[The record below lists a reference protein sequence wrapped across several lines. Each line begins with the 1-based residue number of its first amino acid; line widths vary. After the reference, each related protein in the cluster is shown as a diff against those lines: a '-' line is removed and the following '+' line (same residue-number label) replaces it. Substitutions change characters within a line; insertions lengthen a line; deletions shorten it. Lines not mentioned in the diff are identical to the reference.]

1 MRRAG
6 LLMIAAGVAV
16 PALFLTNPNSD
27 APLPRFQG
35 YVEGQTIYVS
45 AEEGGT
51 ILRMHVDP
59 GDDVQRNQ
67 TLFRQDTALKEI
79 QFQQAEARL
88 REAQARLRNVEA
100 PQQRPE
106 EIEVLRASERRAA
119 TASQLSAIELD
130 RQRELF
136 RKGVA
141 SKALVEQAEA
151 AHQQNSAAQEEIRR
165 QIVAAGLG
173 GRDNDIRAA
182 KAAVDAAKAALAE
195 ASERI
200 AKAEVRAPEVGRVE
214 DVFYRAGEVV
224 PAGTP
229 VLALLPDGNLRIRFF
244 VPEPALSALSLGGAI
259 LVSCDGCAPDIESR
273 ITFIARE
280 AEFTPPVIFSEEER
294 SKLVFKVE
302 ARVIGNE
309 HALPVGLPVTVVPT
323 PDAVAEKR

>member
-1 MRRAG
+1 M
-6 LLMIAAGVAV
+6 
-16 PALFLTNPNSD
+16 PALFLTNPKSD
-27 APLPRFQG
+27 APLLRFQG

-51 ILRMHVDP
+51 IFRMHVDS

-79 QFQQAEARL
+79 QLQQAEARL
-88 REAQARLRNVEA
+88 REARARLRNVEA

-165 QIVAAGLG
+165 QIDAAGLG

-182 KAAVDAAKAALAE
+182 KAAVDGAKAALAE
-195 ASERI
+195 AVQRI
-200 AKAEVRAPEVGRVE
+200 HKAEVRAPEDGRVE

-229 VLALLPDGNLRIRFF
+229 VLALLPDGDLRIRFL
-244 VPEPALSALSLGGAI
+244 VPVPALSALSLGATMQ
-259 LVSCDGCAPDIESR
+259 VSCDGCAPDIKAN

-302 ARVIGNE
+302 AHLIGNE
-309 HALPVGLPVTVVPT
+309 RTLPVGLPVTVVPT

>member
-1 MRRAG
+1 MA
-6 LLMIAAGVAV
+6 L
-16 PALFLTNPNSD
+16 PALFLTNPKSD

-51 ILRMHVDP
+51 IFRIHVDS

-67 TLFRQDTALKEI
+67 TLFRQDTALKQI
-79 QFQQAEARL
+79 QLQQAEARL

-182 KAAVDAAKAALAE
+182 EGAVDAAKAALAE
-195 ASERI
+195 ADQRL
-200 AKAEVRAPEVGRVE
+200 AKAEVRAPEDGRVE

-224 PAGTP
+224 PAGHP
-229 VLALLPDGNLRIRFF
+229 CAGPLA
-244 VPEPALSALSLGGAI
+244 
-259 LVSCDGCAPDIESR
+259 
-273 ITFIARE
+273 
-280 AEFTPPVIFSEEER
+280 
-294 SKLVFKVE
+294 
-302 ARVIGNE
+302 
-309 HALPVGLPVTVVPT
+309 
-323 PDAVAEKR
+323 